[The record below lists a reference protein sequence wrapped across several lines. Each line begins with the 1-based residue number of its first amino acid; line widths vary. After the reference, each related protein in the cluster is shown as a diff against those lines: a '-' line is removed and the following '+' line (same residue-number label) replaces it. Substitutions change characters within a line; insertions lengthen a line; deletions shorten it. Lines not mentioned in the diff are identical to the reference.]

1 MIVHLRGPASWLCLV
16 ASGSQCL
23 LPRWFVR
30 VGCSPLLAW
39 VAVAVAA
46 SWLVRPVRSVVFLSF
61 FHSGYGGG
69 PGSPSGRHCP
79 ACVGLSGWSIPRS
92 PANGCCRER
101 QLAEPLFTY
110 IVGYPLTGTL
120 VLQSGFALGD
130 SKLNAKVGVL
140 PKAKW
145 KGKLDWLPCAT
156 KLPRQVCH

>member
-1 MIVHLRGPASWLCLV
+1 MRHPKVSRRRTSSPRRAHGPMCL
-16 ASGSQCL
+16 AGWF
-23 LPRWFVR
+23 PRSF
-30 VGCSPLLAW
+30 
-39 VAVAVAA
+39 
-46 SWLVRPVRSVVFLSF
+46 FLSF
-61 FHSGYGGG
+61 IRAMEEDLG
-69 PGSPSGRHCP
+69 PSGRHCP
-79 ACVGLSGWSIPRS
+79 ARVGLSGWSIPRS

-145 KGKLDWLPCAT
+145 KGKLDWSQCMSQRALVGT
-156 KLPRQVCH
+156 SRGTMYSQT